1 VTEFSSDWDD
11 EKWKRYD
18 EFMEAQRD
26 KGKVVVQLKPREV
39 VVLPEQKPKT
49 DVVVKQAKPEPE
61 PKITNLD
68 DILDF
73 HPTDALTTIP
83 TATEFSLIDRIH
95 LRGLPLFDKTIAAM
109 RTLGVTFSYDLF
121 RDRYHVDGH
130 ALQQRFG
137 ESIENAI
144 LVLRTTV
151 MQRFGFDPRAAAKDA
166 VYRLCIENSFNPV
179 LDYLDSLKWDS
190 KPRLDTWLTTYLGA
204 EDNPLNR
211 AMGRKVLIAAVRRV
225 RVPGTKFD
233 QIMVLE
239 GPQDSGKST
248 TVKIL
253 AGEFFSDAEIIGKYE
268 REVQELCGGV
278 WLYEI
283 SELAGLRKSDV
294 DRVKAFASRDLDKAR
309 PAYGYAPVERKR
321 TCIFIGTCNRDD
333 YLIDETGNRRF
344 WPVVTGKKID
354 LVNLQRDR
362 DQLWAEASVAEA
374 TGEPLTID
382 PELCGEA
389 ALRADERLTTDPWED
404 ILSTVEA
411 MPPAPG
417 SIARE
422 HGEIRVASDF
432 LLSGVLGINRGNM
445 QQHQA
450 KRLATVMKRLGWTGP
465 RPMKMGVKAVRAY
478 SKALAYSKGLSE

>member
-1 VTEFSSDWDD
+1 MAGEQENYSHDRSDRRGGRMSAIDFPTDWPSHYDD
-11 EKWKRYD
+11 EMKRKYA
-18 EFMEAQRD
+18 EFMKEQRD
-26 KGKVVVQLKPREV
+26 KGKVVQLKPLEV
-39 VVLPEQKPKT
+39 VVKPP
-49 DVVVKQAKPEPE
+49 QAKPE

-73 HPTDALTTIP
+73 RPTDALTTIP

-95 LRGLPLFDKTIAAM
+95 LRNLPLFDKTIAAM

-151 MQRFGFDPRAAAKDA
+151 MQRFGFDPRTAAKDA

-179 LDYLDSLKWDS
+179 LDYLDSLKWDGN
-190 KPRLDTWLTTYLGA
+190 PRLDRWLTKYLGA

-211 AMGRKVLIAAVRRV
+211 AMGRKVLMAAVRRV

-294 DRVKAFASRDLDKAR
+294 DRVKAFASRDLIKH
-309 PAYGYAPVERKR
+309 
-321 TCIFIGTCNRDD
+321 
-333 YLIDETGNRRF
+333 
-344 WPVVTGKKID
+344 
-354 LVNLQRDR
+354 DR
-362 DQLWAEASVAEA
+362 LM
-374 TGEPLTID
+374 
-382 PELCGEA
+382 
-389 ALRADERLTTDPWED
+389 
-404 ILSTVEA
+404 A
-411 MPPAPG
+411 MPRW
-417 SIARE
+417 S
-422 HGEIRVASDF
+422 ASELAF
-432 LLSGVLGINRGNM
+432 SSGPV
-445 QQHQA
+445 
-450 KRLATVMKRLGWTGP
+450 TVTIT
-465 RPMKMGVKAVRAY
+465 
-478 SKALAYSKGLSE
+478 